1 MEKEMLTVRE
11 LAAYLNLNEKIVYR
25 LVREGKIPG
34 TRVTGK
40 WTFSRYLIRNWIES
54 HSIEGFPDWQA
65 PPRPSP
71 STDLFISGSDDLI
84 LDRVLSVIL
93 KAEAP
98 DILAYFS
105 NTGSM
110 GGLKALRMG
119 KAHLAGIHLYHPE
132 SGQYNM
138 PFLRQ
143 HLARENIL
151 LYNLAY
157 RTQGFIMRK
166 TRGIKTISEI
176 AEQGLR
182 FINRE
187 AGSGTRHLLDLLC
200 REEDISGAQ
209 IIGYENEVFTH
220 LEVGLAILKGEADV
234 GLGIQPVAE
243 LMDLDFLPLRKER
256 YDLVVPAEN
265 LSLHPVQIFF
275 NVIHSKK
282 FRQLA
287 KGLAGYDLRDSGK
300 LISSEKQ
307 EITSPQVLPS
317 EETGIQ

>member
-1 MEKEMLTVRE
+1 MMEKEMFTVKE
-11 LAAYLNLNEKIVYR
+11 LAEYLNLNEKMVYR
-25 LVREGKIPG
+25 LVREGKLPG

-40 WTFSRYLIRNWIES
+40 WTFSRYLVQNWIES
-54 HSIEGFPDWQA
+54 HSLEGFSGWQL
-65 PPRPSP
+65 PPRSSP
-71 STDLFISGSDDLI
+71 STDLFISGSDDLV

-93 KAEAP
+93 KTEAP

-132 SGQYNM
+132 SGQYNT
-138 PFLRQ
+138 PYLEE

-157 RTQGFIMRK
+157 RTQGLIMK
-166 TRGIKTISEI
+166 NALGVTAISDIVERS
-176 AEQGLR
+176 LR

-187 AGSGTRHLLDLLC
+187 PGSGTRLLLDLLC
-200 REEDISGAQ
+200 REEGIDGMQ
-209 IIGYENEVFTH
+209 IIGYGDEVFTH
-220 LEVGLAILKGEADV
+220 FEVGIAILKGEADV
-234 GLGIQPVAE
+234 GLGIQSVAE
-243 LMDLDFLPLRKER
+243 SLGLDFLPLRKER

-265 LSLHPVQIFF
+265 LSLPPVQILF
-275 NVIHSKK
+275 NVIHSSK

-300 LISSEKQ
+300 LIPSKTQ
-307 EITSPQVLPS
+307 DRASP
-317 EETGIQ
+317 